1 MIQSAHY
8 LDCTKEQEKALF
20 PNLKYIFVEFDLGS
34 RIYKSNTRHLVFE
47 KFKNYLIAKCPKLEK
62 PIQIDNSQRQHKNVV
77 FKSKLFEKW
86 TVLQELRIY
95 KNCVIEMGVY

>member
-1 MIQSAHY
+1 MIQFAHY
-8 LDCTKEQEKALF
+8 LDYTKEQENALF

-62 PIQIDNSQRQHKNVV
+62 PIQIDNSQRHHKHVV
-77 FKSKLFEKW
+77 FESKSFENE
-86 TVLQELRIY
+86 VLKRQV
-95 KNCVIEMGVY
+95 CVTRA